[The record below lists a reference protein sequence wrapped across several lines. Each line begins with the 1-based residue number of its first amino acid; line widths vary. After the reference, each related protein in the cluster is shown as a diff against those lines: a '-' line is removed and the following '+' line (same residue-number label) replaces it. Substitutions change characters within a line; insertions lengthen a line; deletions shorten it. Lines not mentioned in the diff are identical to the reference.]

1 MGEETQITI
10 RHEDG
15 AYWATAEA
23 FPGVFATGDTL
34 DELRASLE
42 EGISLY
48 LAEPDQDPPKVIL
61 SELSWDEPLRT
72 QAHAGLQYA

>member
-1 MGEETQITI
+1 
-10 RHEDG
+10 
-15 AYWATAEA
+15 
-23 FPGVFATGDTL
+23 VFATGDTL

-48 LAEPDQDPPKVIL
+48 LTEPDQDPPKVIL